1 MKARLLI
8 MIIVLTIMLMMI
20 NNYNNTQIRELKESH
35 IRIEQLCDSI
45 QNNLDSIEIKIDRMD
60 SLLKEGIK

>member
-1 MKARLLI
+1 
-8 MIIVLTIMLMMI
+8 MMI

-35 IRIEQLCDSI
+35 IHIAQLCDSM

-60 SLLKEGIK
+60 SLLNDNKRKAR